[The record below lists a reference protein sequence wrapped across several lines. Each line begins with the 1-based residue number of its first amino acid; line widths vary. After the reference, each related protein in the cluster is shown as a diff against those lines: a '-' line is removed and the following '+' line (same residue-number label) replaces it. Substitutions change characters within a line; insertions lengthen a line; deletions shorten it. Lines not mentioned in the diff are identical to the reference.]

1 MNTPIK
7 THTHNGHPILV
18 KWDDTHTFAGVH
30 GGKVRA
36 CQRLAAGA
44 GGLITASSRHSPQA
58 QIVARIAHAM
68 GIPARLHMPEGKVT
82 VEMGDVLAHGG
93 EIVQHRA
100 GYNNVIICR
109 ARGDYLTRTRG
120 LFKDGVKWH
129 LIPFGMECREAMA
142 CTTEQ
147 VATLEPY
154 LDKIKRIV
162 IPVGSG
168 MSAAG
173 LLHGLDELN
182 WDIPVVGVQV
192 GADPTKRLNK
202 YAPTGWRSMLELT
215 HTPLAYSDHVE
226 GSIGGKTLD
235 PVYEA
240 KCLPFL
246 QPGDLF
252 WVVGIRTIEN
262 KSKKVQD

>member
-1 MNTPIK
+1 MNTPVK
-7 THTHNGHPILV
+7 KHTHNGHPILV

-36 CQRLAAGA
+36 CQRLAEGA

-58 QIVARIAHAM
+58 QIVSRIAHAM
-68 GIPARLHMPEGKVT
+68 GIPARLHMPKGKVT
-82 VEMGDVLAHGG
+82 AEMEDVLAHGG
-93 EIVQHRA
+93 EIIQHRA

-109 ARGDYLTRTRG
+109 AREDHHARTRG
-120 LFKDGVKWH
+120 LFTDGVNWH

-162 IPVGSG
+162 IPIGSG
-168 MSAAG
+168 MSACG
-173 LLHGLDELN
+173 LLWGLEELGCD
-182 WDIPVVGVQV
+182 WEIPVVGVQV
-192 GADPTKRLNK
+192 GADPTKRINK
-202 YAPTGWRSMLELT
+202 YAPTGWRSMLEIIKS
-215 HTPLAYSDHVE
+215 PLDYAEHAE
-226 GSIGGKTLD
+226 GSIDGKTLD

-252 WVVGIRTIEN
+252 WVVGIRTLEN
-262 KSKKVQD
+262 LSK